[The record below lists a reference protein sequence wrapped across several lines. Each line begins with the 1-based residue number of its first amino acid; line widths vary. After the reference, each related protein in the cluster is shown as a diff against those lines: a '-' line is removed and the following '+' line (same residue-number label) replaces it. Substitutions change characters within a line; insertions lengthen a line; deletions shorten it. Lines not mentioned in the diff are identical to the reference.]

1 MCACVRFLLRQMVPY
16 ELCTHDD
23 SSAVS
28 GAFVTSLV
36 FLILF
41 VLLLT
46 VDVVFTGL
54 FLRNTLGSE
63 ERVRTIN
70 ERART

>member
-1 MCACVRFLLRQMVPY
+1 MVPY
-16 ELCTHDD
+16 ELCAYDD

-70 ERART
+70 ENVRGA